1 MNKKRILICHFEEL
15 NEILYALPS
24 LFMLKKIKADYEVAV
39 FCKEKLYDFMKCISY
54 IDRIM
59 KMESYT
65 KQNLIDKIEFFNAEY
80 FLSFKN
86 NDYIV
91 KLAKASRSKKRLAP
105 RQSFSDIMT
114 FNKGVFQN
122 RQSGDKQEIEYNLD
136 IVKNVDANKFRVLY
150 EFNNKINIPEKNL
163 QLIHSYLE
171 KNNLNPQSIVSFSP
185 FAEDELRNLSLDS
198 YHKMIENFIAKYR
211 VNVILLC
218 SEKEEQKAFDFVE
231 NISEDLRDKIHI
243 FSNDNILNLSALLSV
258 SPLHIGACSSLT
270 LLANTFTKNIVG
282 IYDTYNIKRYGL
294 IGTNNV
300 SYIEINE
307 KNRTKDISEDLIEI
321 IEQIL

>member
-24 LFMLKKIKADYEVAV
+24 LFMLKIKADYEVAV

-171 KNNLNPQSIVSFSP
+171 KI
-185 FAEDELRNLSLDS
+185 
-198 YHKMIENFIAKYR
+198 
-211 VNVILLC
+211 
-218 SEKEEQKAFDFVE
+218 
-231 NISEDLRDKIHI
+231 
-243 FSNDNILNLSALLSV
+243 
-258 SPLHIGACSSLT
+258 T
-270 LLANTFTKNIVG
+270 
-282 IYDTYNIKRYGL
+282 
-294 IGTNNV
+294 
-300 SYIEINE
+300 
-307 KNRTKDISEDLIEI
+307 
-321 IEQIL
+321 

>member
-91 KLAKASRSKKRLAP
+91 KLAKASRSKKKISSKA
-105 RQSFSDIMT
+105 
-114 FNKGVFQN
+114 
-122 RQSGDKQEIEYNLD
+122 
-136 IVKNVDANKFRVLY
+136 KFFRY
-150 EFNNKINIPEKNL
+150 
-163 QLIHSYLE
+163 Y
-171 KNNLNPQSIVSFSP
+171 
-185 FAEDELRNLSLDS
+185 
-198 YHKMIENFIAKYR
+198 
-211 VNVILLC
+211 
-218 SEKEEQKAFDFVE
+218 DF
-231 NISEDLRDKIHI
+231 
-243 FSNDNILNLSALLSV
+243 
-258 SPLHIGACSSLT
+258 
-270 LLANTFTKNIVG
+270 
-282 IYDTYNIKRYGL
+282 
-294 IGTNNV
+294 
-300 SYIEINE
+300 
-307 KNRTKDISEDLIEI
+307 
-321 IEQIL
+321 